1 MQQIV
6 GRAKALNAPTPSARV
21 GITRMPDMRLYEK
34 HGFIKTAQDST
45 ALTLTLSVK

>member
-45 ALTLTLSVK
+45 GLTVTLSVK